1 MNITKKI
8 FASIRI
14 IRPINVVITFLVVV
28 VAVLITQEYETELST
43 LVLASVSA
51 ALVAASGNIIND
63 IYDVEIDKIS
73 HPNRVLVLGLLSKQ
87 EAMIEYIFL
96 TLVSASIAASLS
108 GTLLIIVIITSVLLF
123 TYALYFKKV
132 SLTGNIV
139 VAFIAG
145 LVFIYGGF
153 VAGNPQGAVIPAVFA
168 FLINLIRE
176 IVKDIQDTEG
186 DSAQNVKTFPIK
198 YGIDSTKKLIAF
210 ITILLIAFTFYPFI
224 MQLYKIEYFIV
235 VMVFVNPILVLC
247 LKFIFEK
254 NNLLNKVSNLL
265 KLNMILGL
273 ISIYIGN

>member
-1 MNITKKI
+1 MVITKKI

-14 IRPINVVITFLVVV
+14 IRPINVIITFLVVV

-132 SLTGNIV
+132 PLTGNII
-139 VAFIAG
+139 VAFITG
-145 LVFIYGGF
+145 LAFIYGGF
-153 VAGNPQGAVIPAVFA
+153 AAGNPKAAVIPAVFA

-210 ITILLIAFTFYPFI
+210 ITILLITFTFYPFI

-235 VMVFVNPILVLC
+235 VMVFVNPIFVLC